1 MKQLIEVQLR
11 GEVRK
16 NVEEQV
22 VQFTDIVKQ
31 QLEEEMKTQVD
42 KSLETVTEDL
52 QKVRTSLTTAEAQAK
67 EQREKEDRRNNL
79 ILYSVPE
86 SGEDRGQE
94 RNKKDREFC
103 LQLFNYVLQAGIDDN
118 DILRSFRLGRW
129 NGEGNM
135 RPLMVQ
141 LASY

>member
-103 LQLFNYVLQAGIDDN
+103 LQLSNNVLQAGIDDD

-129 NGEGNM
+129 TETRG
-135 RPLMVQ
+135 R
-141 LASY
+141 

>member
-1 MKQLIEVQLR
+1 VKQLIEVQLR